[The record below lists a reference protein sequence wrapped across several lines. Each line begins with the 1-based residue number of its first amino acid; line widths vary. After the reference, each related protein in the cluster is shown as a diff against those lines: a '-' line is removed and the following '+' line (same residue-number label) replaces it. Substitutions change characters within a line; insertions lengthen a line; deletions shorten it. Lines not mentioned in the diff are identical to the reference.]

1 MAQSRG
7 RLHDD
12 NCRGPQSTA
21 SFLEAHLLVGRVA
34 AVEEVHPRKARVVKE
49 DPIFAVVATF
59 ALVVIAAMA
68 IYKMMEGL
76 RP

>member
-1 MAQSRG
+1 M
-7 RLHDD
+7 
-12 NCRGPQSTA
+12 
-21 SFLEAHLLVGRVA
+21 
-34 AVEEVHPRKARVVKE
+34 KE

-68 IYKMMEGL
+68 IYKMVEGL